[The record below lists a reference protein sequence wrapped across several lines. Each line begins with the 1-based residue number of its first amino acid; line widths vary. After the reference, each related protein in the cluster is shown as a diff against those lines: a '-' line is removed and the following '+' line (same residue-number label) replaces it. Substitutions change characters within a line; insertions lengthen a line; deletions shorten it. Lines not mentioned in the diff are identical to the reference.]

1 LKCKSCKKLKVCRNG
16 WSSHS
21 VLEFGPS
28 LTLWA
33 VLLNFKNIIS
43 IFALK
48 FDGLLQKEEKHKQ
61 LNDQAKQQKQQQ
73 KNILC

>member
-1 LKCKSCKKLKVCRNG
+1 
-16 WSSHS
+16 
-21 VLEFGPS
+21 
-28 LTLWA
+28 
-33 VLLNFKNIIS
+33 LNFKNIIS